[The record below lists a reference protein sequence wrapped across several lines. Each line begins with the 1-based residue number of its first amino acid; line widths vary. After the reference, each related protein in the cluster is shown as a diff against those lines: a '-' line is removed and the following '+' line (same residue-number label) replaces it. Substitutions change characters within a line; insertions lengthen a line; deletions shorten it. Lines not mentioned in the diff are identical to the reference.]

1 MFGARNRTGNGDIP
15 LTVQDVKRPSV
26 QEEAGCSAEV
36 ADVSP
41 GRRQTVEKGP
51 AVALRIDEGDPA
63 VVGHVGPALGDKE
76 IAARGDN
83 LDITWLKD
91 NSGDPE
97 DGLETPEDIASAI
110 EAHLMAAL
118 VEVRALVDELG
129 DGVMDADALEA
140 VE

>member
-1 MFGARNRTGNGDIP
+1 MCSGYPFGAAPREDQG
-15 LTVQDVKRPSV
+15 
-26 QEEAGCSAEV
+26 EE
-36 ADVSP
+36 
-41 GRRQTVEKGP
+41 GRFRCFTRDQ
-51 AVALRIDEGDPA
+51 
-63 VVGHVGPALGDKE
+63 

-91 NSGDPE
+91 TSGDPE
-97 DGLETPEDIASAI
+97 DGLDTSEGIALAI

-129 DGVMDADALEA
+129 EGVVDANTLEA